1 MAKPRKISS
10 IEHGLSEAI
19 KQLKSKVIEEVT
31 GKSES
36 FIRKCSD
43 PDLDQQL
50 DHRDAVKIDRACIE
64 RGLSPYLLNAHR
76 YIIEKEFEKFKP
88 ENNDINELLIRF
100 TILHGQ
106 LMEAIKSAKNPGGE
120 RGADI
125 SKAEKKDIFDAFEK
139 LERKILKI
147 KTTIEKS

>member
-1 MAKPRKISS
+1 MVKLREISS

-19 KQLKSKVIEEVT
+19 KNLKSRVIEEVT

-50 DHRDAVKIDRACIE
+50 DHKDAVKIDKACIE
-64 RGLSPYLLNAHR
+64 RGLTPYLLRAHE
-76 YIIEKEFEKFKP
+76 YIILKELKKT
-88 ENNDINELLIRF
+88 NIDQQDLNELLIKF

-106 LMEAIKSAKNPGGE
+106 LMDVINSAKNPDGHKGE
-120 RGADI
+120 KI
-125 SKAEKKDIFDAFEK
+125 SQVEKKEIFDAFEA
-139 LERKILKI
+139 LENKILKI
-147 KTTIEKS
+147 KTTIERS